1 MQEKQ
6 KSANPGRASFLLFSF
21 RHRLR
26 PPPADVSGRR
36 FRTVSPAEARRT
48 SSGATTGSPR
58 SSWRRASEPR
68 RATGWLR
75 PRGGRGGS
83 LGSAG
88 RGGMERAWEWTHAC
102 SDFWVALAFGK
113 PHSRLSLFHSYGWCP
128 RRGIPKTGSLAGP
141 FPEHQQEDAPL
152 GFEGWPSKSGWV
164 ASLGLKGALG
174 ETPNLLTWPQI
185 GRDDVALMSHLGI

>member
-1 MQEKQ
+1 MICVLT
-6 KSANPGRASFLLFSF
+6 AFPFPNPIHNTCRKNKRARLPGARARARARARVLFAFSF
-21 RHRLR
+21 RRRLR

-36 FRTVSPAEARRT
+36 FRTVSPAAEARRT

-58 SSWRRASEPR
+58 SSWRRASGPR

-88 RGGMERAWEWTHAC
+88 RGGMERAWEWTQAC

-128 RRGIPKTGSLAGP
+128 RRGIPRPVHWLGHSRSTSKKMLLWVLKGGLHLAGWL
-141 FPEHQQEDAPL
+141 PL
-152 GFEGWPSKSGWV
+152 
-164 ASLGLKGALG
+164 A
-174 ETPNLLTWPQI
+174 
-185 GRDDVALMSHLGI
+185 